1 MELRPGEHQG
11 VVHVAVWKP
20 VDFLLVVLIL
30 VVVFYAIPLRIV
42 QHTKRNKLKSS

>member
-1 MELRPGEHQG
+1 MEVRPGEHQG

-30 VVVFYAIPLRIV
+30 VVVFYAIPVRIAR
-42 QHTKRNKLKSS
+42 HTRRNKPKSS